1 MSRGIDLAWPC
12 GALAIV
18 YSACGFLLLVI
29 YGGAGVQVCRW
40 VGYQVEY
47 PILFPAGDSRSTQR
61 ASGRLDARAMSR
73 GNSLAMA
80 CADRSECGCAG
91 NPGGECGLLPL
102 VFDVVNGNKAAR
114 EVTGISKVILD
125 LKKKKKNRFDVPV
138 QSETANFIVEL
149 QTPNPNFKRYNL
161 LYDKYAYERQGVPP

>member
-12 GALAIV
+12 ALAIG

-125 LKKKKKNRFDVPV
+125 LKKKKKKSVRCSCSKRNGKFYCRAPNSKPKLQKV
-138 QSETANFIVEL
+138 QFTV
-149 QTPNPNFKRYNL
+149 
-161 LYDKYAYERQGVPP
+161 